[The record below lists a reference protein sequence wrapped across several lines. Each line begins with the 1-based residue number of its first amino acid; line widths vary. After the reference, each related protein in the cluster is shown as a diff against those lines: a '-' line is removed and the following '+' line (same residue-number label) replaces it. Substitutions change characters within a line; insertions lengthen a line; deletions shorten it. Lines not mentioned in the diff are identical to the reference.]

1 MLRRSFEFRVGSPPS
16 DAEGPECKVMLD
28 DYNEQCQ
35 GFVDTDA
42 CRTRTWKMNMK
53 FEVSLACPYRLSKVG
68 KVVKGSTLHT
78 LSFRSLHKLLYRD
91 KLIAKLLLNEVK
103 HCVENLK
110 IGLTST
116 TLKCLEKLYSQ
127 TSEYNLFSIVSIGL
141 GIRSSIS
148 HSVSVCC
155 LERGRSFLL
164 SRKLRHRFA
173 RIRRFLLRVIVL
185 RSGFLGGGR

>member
-1 MLRRSFEFRVGSPPS
+1 MKWSIGS
-16 DAEGPECKVMLD
+16 
-28 DYNEQCQ
+28 
-35 GFVDTDA
+35 
-42 CRTRTWKMNMK
+42 
-53 FEVSLACPYRLSKVG
+53 
-68 KVVKGSTLHT
+68 
-78 LSFRSLHKLLYRD
+78 
-91 KLIAKLLLNEVK
+91 
-103 HCVENLK
+103 VENLK

-185 RSGFLGGGR
+185 RSGFLGGGRWRGRKRSGVPSRTGIRWRIRRGSNGFARNRSHCHRRRPRHRYPCRCRSRYFHSETTKGRKVCDPIYL